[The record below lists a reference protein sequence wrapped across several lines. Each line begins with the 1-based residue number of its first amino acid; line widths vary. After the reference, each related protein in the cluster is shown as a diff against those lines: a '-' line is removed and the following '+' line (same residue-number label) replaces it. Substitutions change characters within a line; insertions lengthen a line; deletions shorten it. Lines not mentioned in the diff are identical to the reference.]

1 MIRKPPLGT
10 AGRGFQFNPVVSFN
24 KLMAGMVND
33 VVADDV
39 RMMTVIHP
47 PGGSVLSMGHMW
59 RMTDA
64 QCSASRHITIIA
76 MPMPKLIIDDYQ

>member
-1 MIRKPPLGT
+1 MRQKSQTGQHKEPPPLGM
-10 AGRGFQFNPVVSFN
+10 AGRGFQFNPVVSFD

-47 PGGSVLSMGHMW
+47 PGGSV
-59 RMTDA
+59 
-64 QCSASRHITIIA
+64 
-76 MPMPKLIIDDYQ
+76 